1 VLTVH
6 LAYVCVQW
14 IVVDSKVYNLTKFA
28 GLHPGGAAVLYAQGI
43 GTSNPSSLSGARLTP
58 TSSPAGKDSTQA
70 FYGLHRHEVLLR
82 PQYARLQ
89 IGTIKGETALVQAV
103 APEALSGVPYAE
115 PTWLSKGY
123 HSPYYNDSHRKF
135 QQAVRKFVQEEVYP
149 EAVKCE
155 EKGTRISQELV
166 NRLA

>member
-1 VLTVH
+1 VDRSRLQGVQPHKIRRASPRRGCRT
-6 LAYVCVQW
+6 LRAGYWYVE
-14 IVVDSKVYNLTKFA
+14 
-28 GLHPGGAAVLYAQGI
+28 P
-43 GTSNPSSLSGARLTP
+43 PSSLSGARLTP